1 MKRANELMFLGCKI
15 RVAAA
20 LVVATGVGMRLL
32 ADIAD
37 AGGRLHETVSRA
49 KHPVSIDDMSA
60 AYLKRKWRT
69 DVSDPATGLG
79 AAELKA
85 EIARRMPA
93 WKAEFPWA
101 MAKAQ
106 AFAFL
111 CDRTAIDV
119 SPLDWFPA
127 FAYWTRH
134 TPKLHPLWD
143 EVRKR
148 RDEVMSA
155 RHPDLHPNPPHWD
168 GYPDFDHSAPYWE
181 DIIRLGFPGMAE
193 RLKANWKETDYYPP
207 RQVAIDGVL
216 RLIDRFVAQGER
228 RMSGA
233 VAGADVLG
241 RPHRLERQVES
252 LKRLRS
258 GAPQTAYDVLNFIYL
273 YWVISENFEG
283 IQVRTL
289 GNLDRLLTPYYR
301 ADLAA
306 GRTVEAEFRDQLK
319 HFWWQWGSIGN
330 YWGQPVYFGGTEADG
345 SSVYNEVSAILLDVH
360 DELALATPKLH
371 LKVGKST
378 PDWVWNRT
386 IDMARRMRPI
396 TFLGE
401 EPHARVIRSM
411 GYTEE
416 QAREFMVWGCYEWAI
431 RDSANDTFGA
441 AVNLPKPLEILLAD
455 AATNAFAASDFA
467 AFKSAYLKR
476 VTARVAEARTFAF
489 EDEKELESI
498 NPSLLFSLSAQHS
511 VEAGKDAYA
520 GGMLHGNNTG
530 IWMIGLGTS
539 VDAFLAVKELVYE
552 RKELSLAE
560 LGRLMADDWKGHEDL
575 RLRMMRSKRK
585 WGNDDQEADALCR
598 ELVKA
603 LAAEVNG
610 RANSRGGRFKMF
622 GHTARWHYSMGRATG
637 ATPDGRRAGE
647 ELSKNISPT
656 MGADTEGVTALIGSA
671 ANLDAC
677 DLPGDM
683 PLDVALLPG
692 TASGERGLQLMRTL
706 IEIYFANGGL
716 VIQFNVHDAATLR
729 DAQRHPEKYENL
741 QVRVTGWNVRWNDIP
756 KAEQDKFI
764 RRAEGIAQ

>member
-1 MKRANELMFLGCKI
+1 MRNLRFTLL
-15 RVAAA
+15 VA
-20 LVVATGVGMRLL
+20 LLPTMLFGGGKPSVPPPVATLTNKTR
-32 ADIAD
+32 
-37 AGGRLHETVSRA
+37 
-49 KHPVSIDDMSA
+49 
-60 AYLKRKWRT
+60 YLEWKWRQ
-69 DVSDPATGLG
+69 DVSDPSTGLG
-79 AAELKA
+79 TEALKR
-85 EIARRMPA
+85 EIAVRMPK
-93 WKAEFPWA
+93 WTAECPWT
-101 MAKAQ
+101 MAKAR

-119 SPLDWFPA
+119 SPLDWFPT

-134 TPKLHPLWD
+134 TAKLHPLW
-143 EVRKR
+143 EEIWKR
-148 RDEVMSA
+148 RNEVMSE
-155 RHPDLHPNPPHWD
+155 RHPGLRNGGCGWY
-168 GYPDFDHSAPYWE
+168 GYPDFDHSAPDWD

-193 RLKANWKETDYYPP
+193 RLKANWKATDYYPP

-216 RLIDRFVAQGER
+216 RLLDRLIEKGKREEGR
-228 RMSGA
+228 GKR
-233 VAGADVLG
+233 VL
-241 RPHRLERQVES
+241 RQVES
-252 LKRLRS
+252 LKHMRT

-273 YWVISENFEG
+273 YWVISENFEV

-306 GRTVEAEFRDQLK
+306 GRTTEMEFRDQLK
-319 HFWWQWGSIGN
+319 HFWWQWGSINN

-345 SSVYNEVSAILLDVH
+345 SSVYNEVSAILLDIH

-706 IEIYFANGGL
+706 IETYFANGGL
-716 VIQFNVHDAATLR
+716 VIQFNVHDAATQR

-741 QVRVTGWNVRWNDIP
+741 QVRVAGWNVRWNDIP
-756 KAEQDKFI
+756 RAEQDKFI
-764 RRAEGIAQ
+764 RRAEAIAQ

>member
-1 MKRANELMFLGCKI
+1 MRGFVLG
-15 RVAAA
+15 VACCI
-20 LVVATGVGMRLL
+20 LGL
-32 ADIAD
+32 AVQAED
-37 AGGRLHETVSRA
+37 ES
-49 KHPVSIDDMSA
+49 S
-60 AYLKRKWRT
+60 YLKRKWQE
-69 DVSDPATGLG
+69 DVSDPSTGLG
-79 AAELKA
+79 AEALKR
-85 EIARRMPA
+85 EIASRLPK
-93 WKAEFPWA
+93 WKAELPWT

-119 SPLDWFPA
+119 SPLDWFPT

-134 TPKLHPLWD
+134 TPKLHPLWE
-143 EVRKR
+143 EVWKH

-155 RHPDLHPNPPHWD
+155 RHPDLRQNPPHWY

-181 DIIRLGFPGMAE
+181 DIIRLGFPGMAA
-193 RLKANWKETDYYPP
+193 RLKANWKDTDYYPP
-207 RQVAIDGVL
+207 RQIAIDGML

-233 VAGADVLG
+233 VVGADVLG

-273 YWVISENFEG
+273 YWVVSENFEG

-289 GNLDRLLTPYYR
+289 GNLDRLLAPYYR

-306 GRTVEAEFRDQLK
+306 GRTTEAEFREQVR
-319 HFWWQWGSIGN
+319 HFWWQWGSMDT
-330 YWGQPVYFGGTEADG
+330 YWGQPVFFGGTEADG
-345 SSVYNEVSAILLDVH
+345 SSAYNEVSEILMDIH
-360 DELALATPKLH
+360 DGLAFATPKLH

-378 PDWVWNRT
+378 PDWVWNRA

-401 EPHARVIRSM
+401 EPHWRVIRSM
-411 GYTEE
+411 GYTEAE
-416 QAREFMVWGCYEWAI
+416 AREFIVWGCYEWAI
-431 RDSANDTFGA
+431 RDSANDTCGGT
-441 AVNLPKPLEILLAD
+441 VNLPKPIETLLAD
-455 AATNAFAASDFA
+455 AATNAFAAADFS
-467 AFKSAYLKR
+467 AFKDAYLKR
-476 VTARVAEARTFAF
+476 VTSRAAEACAFAF
-489 EDEKELESI
+489 EDEKELAEI
-498 NPSLLFSLSAQHS
+498 NPSLLFSIATRRS
-511 VEAGKDAYA
+511 VETGKDAYA

-539 VDAFLAVKELVYE
+539 VDALLAVKELVYE

-560 LGRLMADDWKGHEDL
+560 LGEIMAKNWEGHEDL

-585 WGNDDQEADALCR
+585 WGTNDPEANALCR

-603 LAAEVNG
+603 LSAEVNG
-610 RANSRGGRFKMF
+610 RQNSRGGRFKVL
-622 GHTARWHYSMGRATG
+622 GHTARWHYIMGAKTG
-637 ATPDGRRAGE
+637 ATPDGRTAGE

-692 TASGERGLQLMRTL
+692 TASGEKGLQLMRTL
-706 IEIYFANGGL
+706 IETYFANGGL
-716 VIQFNVHDAATLR
+716 VIQFNVHDAQTLR

-764 RRAEGIAQ
+764 RRAEGICQ

>member
-1 MKRANELMFLGCKI
+1 MRNLRFALL
-15 RVAAA
+15 VA
-20 LVVATGVGMRLL
+20 LLPTMLFGGGKPSVPPPVATLTN
-32 ADIAD
+32 
-37 AGGRLHETVSRA
+37 ETR
-49 KHPVSIDDMSA
+49 
-60 AYLKRKWRT
+60 YLEWKWRQ
-69 DVSDPATGLG
+69 DVSDPSTGLG
-79 AAELKA
+79 TEALKR
-85 EIARRMPA
+85 EIAVRMPK
-93 WKAEFPWA
+93 WKAECPWT
-101 MAKAQ
+101 MTKAR

-119 SPLDWFPA
+119 SPLDWFPT

-134 TPKLHPLWD
+134 TAKLHPLWE
-143 EVRKR
+143 EVWKH
-148 RDEVMSA
+148 RDEVMSE
-155 RHPDLHPNPPHWD
+155 RHPGLQSSGCGWC
-168 GYPDFDHSAPYWE
+168 GYPDFDHSAPDWD
-181 DIIRLGFPGMAE
+181 DIIRLGFPGLAA

-216 RLIDRFVAQGER
+216 RLLDRLIEKGER
-228 RMSGA
+228 GEGRGKR
-233 VAGADVLG
+233 VL
-241 RPHRLERQVES
+241 RQVES
-252 LKRLRS
+252 LKHLRT

-273 YWVISENFEG
+273 YWVISENFEV

-306 GRTVEAEFRDQLK
+306 GRTTEMEFRDQLK
-319 HFWWQWGSIGN
+319 HFWWQWGSINN

-345 SSVYNEVSAILLDVH
+345 SSVYNEVSAILLDIH

-441 AVNLPKPLEILLAD
+441 AVNVPKPLEILLAD
-455 AATNAFAASDFA
+455 AATNAFSAADFA

-476 VTARVAEARTFAF
+476 VTACVAEARAFAF
-489 EDEKELESI
+489 EGEKELESI
-498 NPSLLFSLSAQHS
+498 NPSLLFSLSARHS
-511 VEAGKDAYA
+511 VEIGKDAYA

-539 VDAFLAVKELVYE
+539 VDALLAVKELVYE
-552 RKELSLAE
+552 RKELSLTE
-560 LGRLMADDWKGHEDL
+560 LGRLMADDWKEREDL

-585 WGNDDQEADALCR
+585 WGNNDQEANALCR

-647 ELSKNISPT
+647 EFSKNISPT
-656 MGADTEGVTALIGSA
+656 MGADTEGATALIGSA
-671 ANLDAC
+671 AGLDAV
-677 DLPGDM
+677 DLLGDM

-692 TASGERGLQLMRTL
+692 TVSGEKGLFLMRTL
-706 IEIYFANGGL
+706 IETYFANGGL
-716 VIQFNVHDAATLR
+716 VIQFNVHDAETLR
-729 DAQRHPEKYENL
+729 DAQKHPEKYENL
-741 QVRVTGWNVRWNDIP
+741 QVRVAGWNVRWNDIP
-756 KAEQDKFI
+756 KVEQDKFI